1 MSTETKETSEALY
14 SALVSV
20 RNVELTAYWTRYNI
34 QSAINFGLLAA
45 ALASSADSFIG
56 KNMVYA
62 AIAGLILTLIW
73 ITFVVKGKKL
83 LTGRR
88 ERHIR
93 TYEENTHEV
102 KYKLFCEVKK
112 EEDSKSN
119 LRRAWDN
126 LDVLARGLPMLCI
139 VAWIIIFTVSLTCKS

>member
-1 MSTETKETSEALY
+1 MGTETQEKSEALY
-14 SALVSV
+14 SALVSI
-20 RNVELTAYWTRYNI
+20 RNAELTAYWTRYNI

-45 ALASSADSFIG
+45 ALASSENSFIG
-56 KNMVYA
+56 KHMVYA

-73 ITFVVKGKKL
+73 IVFVVKGKKL
-83 LTGRR
+83 LTGRW

-93 TYEENTHEV
+93 TYEKNTHEV

-112 EEDSKSN
+112 EEDSKGN

-126 LDVLARGLPMLCI
+126 LDVLARCLPTLCI
-139 VAWIIIFTVSLTCKS
+139 VAWIIIYIVSLMRMI

>member
-1 MSTETKETSEALY
+1 MSNETKEKSEALY
-14 SALVSV
+14 SALVSI

-45 ALASSADSFIG
+45 TLASSEDSFIG
-56 KNMVYA
+56 KHITYA

-73 ITFVVKGKKL
+73 LTFVVKGKEL
-83 LTGRR
+83 LTGRW

-112 EEDSKSN
+112 EEDIKSN
-119 LRRAWDN
+119 LLRAWDN
-126 LDVLARGLPMLCI
+126 LDVLARGLPILCL
-139 VAWIIIFTVSLTCKS
+139 VAWVNIYVAHM

>member
-1 MSTETKETSEALY
+1 MSNETKEKSEPLY
-14 SALVSV
+14 SALVSI

-45 ALASSADSFIG
+45 TLASSGDSFIG
-56 KNMVYA
+56 KHITYA

-73 ITFVVKGKKL
+73 LTFVVKGKKL
-83 LTGRR
+83 LTERW

-112 EEDSKSN
+112 EEDIKSN
-119 LRRAWDN
+119 LLREWDN
-126 LDVLARGLPMLCI
+126 LDVPARGLPLLCL
-139 VAWIIIFTVSLTCKS
+139 VAWVNIYVAHM